1 MATKI
6 VIPDTVIKKLNDLP
20 REIRVKFWEQIEKLI
35 NMRPPSPSP
44 LPARERNEERG
55 LRNEKLVGTN
65 HWAFSIT
72 MNYRATYIRGE
83 SSIAITGVGTHEGT
97 S

>member
-20 REIRVKFWEQIEKLI
+20 KEIRVKFWEQIEKLI
-35 NMRPPSPSP
+35 MNPSYP
-44 LPARERNEERG
+44 G

-65 HWAFSIT
+65 QWAFSIT

-83 SSIAITGVGTHEGT
+83 SSIIITGVGTHKEVLG

>member
-6 VIPDTVIKKLNDLP
+6 VIPDTMVKRLNELP
-20 REIRVKFWEQIEKLI
+20 KEIRLKFWDQVEKLI
-35 NMRPPSPSP
+35 KNPSHPS
-44 LPARERNEERG
+44 
-55 LRNEKLVGTN
+55 LRNEKLEGTN
-65 HWAFSIT
+65 QWAFSIT

-83 SSIAITGVGTHEGT
+83 SSIIITGIGTHKEVLG